1 MYHSLLLRAISDGG
15 QKYIW
20 YLDRPLNSCWN
31 QLRSTTGSWLTW
43 YPFPNPMNPKTK
55 TKTRGAFIFSA
66 TFKMTV
72 TESLPSKRFYRHTCL
87 AWNTGERQVATVL
100 DWWCKWTSSPFLL
113 KNIYVYFCFFEINSN
128 CTRDCYHNS
137 WSMINQSEPT
147 EHQK

>member
-72 TESLPSKRFYRHTCL
+72 TESLPSKRFYRHTCGL
-87 AWNTGERQVATVL
+87 PCMKHWRKAGCHRIRLMMQVNFFILHLFCLKISMYISASSKLTPIVL
-100 DWWCKWTSSPFLL
+100 GIVIIIHDQW
-113 KNIYVYFCFFEINSN
+113 
-128 CTRDCYHNS
+128 
-137 WSMINQSEPT
+137 
-147 EHQK
+147 